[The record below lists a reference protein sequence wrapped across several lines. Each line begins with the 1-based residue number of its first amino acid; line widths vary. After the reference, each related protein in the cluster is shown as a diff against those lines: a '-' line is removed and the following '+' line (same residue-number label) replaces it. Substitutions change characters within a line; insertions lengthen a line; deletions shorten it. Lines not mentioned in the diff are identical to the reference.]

1 MVNTLYIIYAVP
13 FSIAFIEKDQ
23 NLTFLI
29 AESVSTAYAIFVILV
44 NLRTPVLHNGGVTL
58 ECKQVFKL
66 YFKKGL
72 LIDLMAALPID
83 LILGGVLLPQTN
95 RVLWAA
101 LRLTRMIAILR
112 IHDLIERF

>member
-1 MVNTLYIIYAVP
+1 LINTLYIIYAVP
-13 FSIAFIEKDQ
+13 FSIAFIEKEP

-29 AESVSTAYAIFVILV
+29 AESISTAYAVLVILV

-72 LIDLMAALPID
+72 LIDISAALPLD
-83 LILGGVLLPQTN
+83 LVLGGILLPQTN

-101 LRLTRMIAILR
+101 LRLTRMIAIFR